1 MSKLTTAAGAPVPDN
16 QNVIT
21 AGRRGPML
29 LQDVWH
35 LEKLAHFAREVI
47 PERPV
52 LQIET
57 LDSRGLVEVQTITV
71 PNVDGWAS
79 KVGKQVNLPVRAW
92 APNAKVGFM
101 FEAPAAGSAPV
112 AA

>member
-1 MSKLTTAAGAPVPDN
+1 MLILQGILRAATVLGGGTN
-16 QNVIT
+16 KKT
-21 AGRRGPML
+21 G
-29 LQDVWH
+29 
-35 LEKLAHFAREVI
+35 EVI

-71 PNVDGWAS
+71 PNVDGWAA

-101 FEAPAAGSAPV
+101 FEAPAAGSAPT

>member
-1 MSKLTTAAGAPVPDN
+1 MLILQGVLRAATVLGGGTNKNRRSDSRASCAPDRN
-16 QNVIT
+16 ST
-21 AGRRGPML
+21 
-29 LQDVWH
+29 
-35 LEKLAHFAREVI
+35 
-47 PERPV
+47 
-52 LQIET
+52 
-57 LDSRGLVEVQTITV
+57 RGLVEVQTITV